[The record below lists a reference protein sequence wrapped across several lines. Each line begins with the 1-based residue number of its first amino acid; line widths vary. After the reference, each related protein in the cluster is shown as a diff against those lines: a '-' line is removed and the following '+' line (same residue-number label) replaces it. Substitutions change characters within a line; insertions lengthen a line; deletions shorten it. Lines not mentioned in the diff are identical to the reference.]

1 MTDSQ
6 VTHYKGY
13 SLKALVFKQKRE
25 RGGSADDRTYEV
37 VVRIE
42 SAEEAG
48 SPVSTF
54 KMAGSHV
61 FYSLG
66 EARRAGEKFG
76 RDIIDGSVAGC
87 SVGNVAGSGS
97 LATD

>member
-42 SAEEAG
+42 SADSTEGA
-48 SPVSTF
+48 VSTF
-54 KMAGSHV
+54 RMAGSHV

-87 SVGNVAGSGS
+87 SLGNAAS
-97 LATD
+97 LGAPSAD